1 MAMGQD
7 RQAYRSAQKPATHRS
22 RSIGA
27 IRRSGPV
34 PASDRVARIARGEAD
49 SGRKRPIFIP
59 RPGAR
64 SALRV
69 ATGDRPGTSTH
80 TQMRATGWPD
90 LS

>member
-27 IRRSGPV
+27 IRRSGPALARDR
-34 PASDRVARIARGEAD
+34 ASGIARGEAIG
-49 SGRKRPIFIP
+49 GRNRRAFIP
-59 RPGAR
+59 RTGAR
-64 SALRV
+64 SALRFT
-69 ATGDRPGTSTH
+69 AGWRPGTSTH